1 MPDIIPETS
10 FVGIDIGSSWIKAVE
25 LRRGLGG
32 YNISKLVRREISI
45 PETDSAEER
54 QKATIEA
61 ISSILK
67 ENGLASRNVVVG
79 LPGYQIFVRK
89 LRLPAASDD
98 RLRKIILYEARQQI
112 PFPIDKI
119 QIDYHVKKIPNSN
132 EVEVLLVGS
141 KKEIIADYMGF
152 IRKSGLRLKYLDVS
166 PVALYN
172 FHRHVD
178 PTLEQEA
185 TAMINIGA
193 ATTDISICRE
203 GILSFTRTAPVGG
216 NDITKNIAKSLK
228 IDFNRA
234 ESLKLQHG
242 RIPLEYE
249 LELGIEDSE
258 AGSIEGNATRQAV
271 LSGLDRIVN
280 EIRRTFDYYISQPD
294 GVAISRIIISG
305 GTSLLTNIDGF
316 LSEKLAIPVT
326 LVTKLTEWQKMDN
339 IVEKYGDDI
348 IWATNAIGLALHGA
362 SRIPKLIRVDF
373 LPEDLQDI
381 RNFKEKRLQISI
393 ASALLLVVIFMGSQF
408 GSDEVSIKKQ
418 QATDLQNKSLN
429 VKKGY
434 ENYEALMKK
443 KDSLA
448 KVYTDLQMVLGKRDY
463 WIGILSQI
471 SENAPKDIWF
481 SRIQGSPE
489 YVEKEDTQQSQGRF
503 GLSGLLSSSD
513 KTPDWMLVLDGKSVS
528 EGSVKVF
535 SDKIGNLPFVRRD
548 KDGKPMVKPTH
559 ISSPAM
565 DAKAGKMVT
574 SFTFEITLNPPK
586 AAEPK

>member
-32 YNISKLVRREISI
+32 YNIAKLARKEINL
-45 PETDSAEER
+45 PENETAEDR
-54 QKATIEA
+54 QKATIAA
-61 ISSILK
+61 ILALLK
-67 ENGLASRNVVVG
+67 ENGISSHNVVVG

-119 QIDYHVKKIPNSN
+119 QIDYHVKKIPDSN

-141 KKEIIADYMGF
+141 KKEIVADYMGF
-152 IRKSGLRLKYLDVS
+152 IRKSGLKLKYLDVS

-172 FHRHVD
+172 FQRHVD
-178 PTLEQEA
+178 AILDQEA

-216 NDITKNIAKSLK
+216 NDLTKNISKALK
-228 IDFNRA
+228 VDFKQA
-234 ESLKLQHG
+234 ETLKLQHG

-249 LELGIEDSE
+249 LELGIEDT
-258 AGSIEGNATRQAV
+258 EGGTPEEKATRQSII
-271 LSGLDRIVN
+271 SGLDRIVN

-294 GVAISRIIISG
+294 GVAISRIVISG
-305 GTSLLTNIDGF
+305 GTSLLPNLDGY

-326 LVTKLTEWQKMDN
+326 LVTKLTEWDKMKD

-348 IWATNAIGLALHGA
+348 IWCTNAIGLALHGA

-373 LPEDLQDI
+373 LPEELQDI

-393 ASALLLVVIFMGSQF
+393 ATALLLLVVFMGSQF

-418 QATDLQNKSLN
+418 QAADLQNKSLS
-429 VKKGY
+429 VKRGY
-434 ENYEALMKK
+434 DNYEALMKK
-443 KDSLA
+443 KDSLS

-463 WIGILSQI
+463 WLGILSQI
-471 SENAPKDIWF
+471 SQNAPKDIWF
-481 SRIQGSPE
+481 SRIQGSPD
-489 YVEKEDTQQSQGRF
+489 YVEKEDQSSQGGF
-503 GLSGLLSSSD
+503 GITSLFSGSN
-513 KTPDWMLVLDGKSVS
+513 KNPDWMLILDGKSAS
-528 EGSVKVF
+528 EGAVKEF
-535 SDKIGNLPFVRRD
+535 ADKIGTLPFVRHD
-548 KDGKPMVKPTH
+548 KDGKAMVKPTH

-565 DAKAGKMVT
+565 DSKAGKMVT